1 MLAMRQMDHGA
12 RLREQLARDDLRRR
26 DIGHEG
32 MPRER
37 EMNCAPGI
45 RNMNVFPAYFKIE
58 RRINQYSAAHKP
70 SQTRPA
76 SKAEQHRLNPVGE
89 HLQLVMAPK
98 PIPNTVVSHFSG
110 CASSVSE
117 LTA

>member
-1 MLAMRQMDHGA
+1 MRIGFPDRQNAPPVAKVAGHN
-12 RLREQLARDDLRRR
+12 LRS
-26 DIGHEG
+26 GNVSKKCV
-32 MPRER
+32 PSKR

-76 SKAEQHRLNPVGE
+76 SKAEQQRLNPVGE

-98 PIPNTVVSHFSG
+98 SIPNTVVSHFSG
-110 CASSVSE
+110 CASSIAE
-117 LTA
+117 LSS